1 MVSYNLFYSFA
12 YTIFNM
18 SHGLMVPLS
27 TRNTTDRGNLSVF
40 NQIATI
46 MMSGI
51 LVVLVFPMVI
61 MPMLGV
67 DREKW
72 IMTMSLLAVIAL
84 IAFFSQGKS
93 ATAKELA
100 FAGVCVATSFTL
112 AILKVS
118 PILYGGSITLA
129 SFVPIMIY
137 AYAFGPTKGFI
148 IGLIHGLLNFI
159 EDPYI
164 LTPATFVFDYLLA
177 FMSVGVMGFF
187 GKMQRKKEE
196 VTPLVLGC
204 ISVFSLRFLA
214 HLLSGMIFFL
224 QDAVWVSL
232 PDWAMG
238 NAFAYS
244 FIYQLVYVP
253 VDAFIA
259 TMVLVFLA
267 KSGVLEKLTKL
278 MKGR

>member
-1 MVSYNLFYSFA
+1 MFLYSTLLAVSEQA
-12 YTIFNM
+12 TET
-18 SHGLMVPLS
+18 VKWV
-27 TRNTTDRGNLSVF
+27 SV
-40 NQIATI
+40 
-46 MMSGI
+46 GG
-51 LVVLVFPMVI
+51 VI
-61 MPMLGV
+61 V
-67 DREKW
+67 
-72 IMTMSLLAVIAL
+72 LLAVIAL

-148 IGLIHGLLNFI
+148 VGLIHGLLNFI

-187 GKMQRKKEE
+187 GKIARKERGIL
-196 VTPLVLGC
+196 PLVLGAVC
-204 ISVFSLRFLA
+204 VFTLRFVS
-214 HLLSGMIFFL
+214 HLLSGMIFFSM
-224 QDAVWVSL
+224 DSVWVSF
-232 PDWAMG
+232 PEWATA
-238 NAFAYS
+238 NAFIYS
-244 FIYQLVYVP
+244 LIYQLVYIP
-253 VDAFIA
+253 ADAIIA
-259 TMVLVFLA
+259 TAALIILCKTGAFDLLV
-267 KSGVLEKLTKL
+267 KQMKTTK
-278 MKGR
+278 